1 MQKCHTHKSGKEST
15 GTKIKNVLGG
25 QGRGESDILKNHA
38 ESSQEKLVVKTCGKK
53 IKIKGKIYGNLY
65 RNCKY
70 RRRLI
75 IIPTDIEILKG
86 DDE

>member
-1 MQKCHTHKSGKEST
+1 MKQIVNESETSPPGFVNGDILLKSESVQKCHTHKSGEEST

-53 IKIKGKIYGNLY
+53 IKIKQANK
-65 RNCKY
+65 
-70 RRRLI
+70 
-75 IIPTDIEILKG
+75 T
-86 DDE
+86 